1 MFNSLN
7 ATGGAGQIARD
18 VPSNANT
25 GLYCA
30 FVVFGLLGG
39 SIVNLCGIRWTIF
52 VSGLTYSLY
61 SASFIYLNHT
71 SSGTFTIVAG
81 PILGIGA
88 GVLWAA
94 QGMAMMSY
102 PVEGH
107 KGQYISIFWAIFNLG
122 GVIGGIV
129 PFVANYYQ
137 GDGSQVAPLSD
148 AGYIAFVV
156 LEAAGATCA
165 LLLAPPERVIR
176 NDGSYVAMLRHTS
189 VRSEAKEVLKMARNR
204 WLLLLTPM
212 CVASNFF
219 YSYQWN
225 AFNGSLFTVRTR
237 GLNSMLYW
245 ASQMIAA
252 YAISLLHDCR
262 SVNRRRRSIL
272 SLATIVVL
280 ANVMWGCTLVYQ
292 VRYTHGPL
300 ATGESTDYPHGLID
314 FTQSQRAAGPM
325 VLFCFMGIVD
335 ALWQSFAY
343 WIIGTITNDSQM
355 LARYAG
361 YYKGMQSLGAAIAW
375 QLDARSV
382 PLIAQLAA
390 NWVLLDVA
398 VPLMLYVAMHVKDSS
413 NEATCPPTGKH
424 CAKDYS
430 QIEML

>member
-189 VRSEAKEVLKMARNR
+189 
-204 WLLLLTPM
+204 
-212 CVASNFF
+212 
-219 YSYQWN
+219 WN